1 MSASHHS
8 AFSDLTY
15 RCPSQGPGQQAP
27 WPLALVWIFGASYQ
41 LAVELV
47 IEVKL
52 SSAVAMLSTAAI
64 NEVCTS
70 TLSETTRAWS
80 RSNLSCRP
88 SSPSGCQAR
97 LQGEGAIIIGLTDQ
111 HLLTLEHFFG
121 WAAQL
126 SIVFRLSL
134 DFFMLARGLA
144 SRGRGAAVV
153 KFRGFRGFR
162 FLMEPA
168 IRRIRSGFFSD
179 DHLRRQPLVSGR
191 TGRPA

>member
-1 MSASHHS
+1 MSASHHP

-27 WPLALVWIFGASYQ
+27 WHLALVWIFGASYQ

-47 IEVKL
+47 NEVKL

-97 LQGEGAIIIGLTDQ
+97 LQVEGAIIIGSTDQ
-111 HLLTLEHFFG
+111 RLLTLEHFS
-121 WAAQL
+121 ACVTPL

-134 DFFMLARGLA
+134 TFFILGPWP
-144 SRGRGAAVV
+144 GW
-153 KFRGFRGFR
+153 
-162 FLMEPA
+162 P
-168 IRRIRSGFFSD
+168 
-179 DHLRRQPLVSGR
+179 
-191 TGRPA
+191 